1 MGWLA
6 NAFTWWN
13 GASWGTSIVTRRHG
27 KEVGRDEAGNLYFQH
42 KDDPKRRWVIYAGNN
57 DGSRV
62 PPGWQSWL
70 RGTIDELPE
79 RVDVVDVFRRS
90 ANVPKHVEEI
100 VALPP
105 ERRPKVVWLQSGIR
119 HDAATER
126 LLDAG
131 IDVVSDRCLGVY
143 ASRYR

>member
-42 KDDPKRRWVIYAGNN
+42 KDDPRRRWVIYAADN

-62 PPGWQSWL
+62 PPGWQAWL
-70 RGTIDELPE
+70 RGIIDDLPE
-79 RVDVVDVFRRS
+79 KS
-90 ANVPKHVEEI
+90 
-100 VALPP
+100 LPP
-105 ERRPKVVWLQSGIR
+105 KRKWEKEPTANLTGSDGAWRPSGSLR
-119 HDAATER
+119 AQGTRAATTGDYSAWTPE
-126 LLDAG
+126 
-131 IDVVSDRCLGVY
+131 
-143 ASRYR
+143 

>member
-27 KEVGRDEAGNLYFQH
+27 KEVGRDEDGNLYFQH

-79 RVDVVDVFRRS
+79 QG
-90 ANVPKHVEEI
+90 
-100 VALPP
+100 LPP
-105 ERRPKVVWLQSGIR
+105 RRAWEKEFVPNLTGSGEAWR
-119 HDAATER
+119 PSGSLRAQGKRAASTG
-126 LLDAG
+126 DYSAWTP
-131 IDVVSDRCLGVY
+131 DQ
-143 ASRYR
+143 